1 MFENI
6 FAGFSSIL
14 TITNIT
20 LIFLGTFAGIIV
32 GALPG
37 LSTTMGIA
45 LCVPFTF
52 GMDPL
57 SGLALLGGIYN
68 GSVYGGSISAIL
80 IRTRTAAS
88 CATIFDGYP
97 MTQKGQGVLALNTAL
112 ISSLIGGFSEF
123 SFSYS

>member
-57 SGLALLGGIYN
+57 SGLALLPAFPEHYTKLHDKALKTVGI
-68 GSVYGGSISAIL
+68 SFFRHID
-80 IRTRTAAS
+80 RTAAS
-88 CATIFDGYP
+88 CDDIRR
-97 MTQKGQGVLALNTAL
+97 
-112 ISSLIGGFSEF
+112 ISYDAERSR
-123 SFSYS
+123 SFSS